1 MKELSAVI
9 NIATKGSVDRGSY
22 DTFPNVTCA
31 SGTARRI
38 ATMTASGSVFIKTTA
53 STPVIMLSKQSIR
66 IKTTVRTRT
75 IRNSAIANPSFF
87 FEINGNREVF

>member
-1 MKELSAVI
+1 MKKLSAVV

-22 DTFPNVTCA
+22 DTFPSVTCA

-66 IKTTVRTRT
+66 IKTTARTRA
-75 IRNSAIANPSFF
+75 IRGSTIANPSFF
-87 FEINGNREVF
+87 FKINGNREVS